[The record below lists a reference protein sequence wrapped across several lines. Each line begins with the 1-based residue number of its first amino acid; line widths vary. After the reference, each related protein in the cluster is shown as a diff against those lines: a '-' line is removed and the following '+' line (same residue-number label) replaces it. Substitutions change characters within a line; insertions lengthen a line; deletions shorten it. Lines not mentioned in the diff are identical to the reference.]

1 MKVTLVNHS
10 DTLGG
15 ASVVTVRL
23 LDALRR
29 AGVDARMVVV
39 HKASLRS
46 YVSQAGSAFSRK
58 MAFLAEHARIFA
70 NNGFSYGNVFKVSIA
85 TAGLTLASH
94 PWIKDADIVCLN
106 WVNQGMLS
114 IKGIE
119 KIAAPIVWTMHDMWN
134 MTGICHHAGDCK
146 AFLMRCGLCPQ
157 LGSGAR
163 PDDISRRCFFAKEAL
178 YKKKNIHFVAVS
190 NWLHD
195 LCVQSPAME
204 GCDISVIP
212 NAFPVGDFYTSPR
225 EPRFN
230 LGLPAGPLVTM
241 GAARLDDPIKG
252 LDLAVETL
260 NRLVNTNVKAVFF
273 GALRDKQ
280 ALGSL
285 RIPYVHLGPLPQDKI
300 AEILAH
306 SSVVL
311 SSSHYETLPGT
322 LVEGLAAGAYPVA
335 FDHGGQ
341 SDIVDHLSTGYLAR
355 YADTADLAK
364 GIQTGIASAPDRES
378 RHRVVAERFDSDV
391 IARRYIDLF
400 NSILSQK

>member
-1 MKVTLVNHS
+1 MP
-10 DTLGG
+10 
-15 ASVVTVRL
+15 
-23 LDALRR
+23 
-29 AGVDARMVVV
+29 
-39 HKASLRS
+39 
-46 YVSQAGSAFSRK
+46 
-58 MAFLAEHARIFA
+58 
-70 NNGFSYGNVFKVSIA
+70 A
-85 TAGLTLASH
+85 TAR
-94 PWIKDADIVCLN
+94 
-106 WVNQGMLS
+106 LS
-114 IKGIE
+114 LCG
-119 KIAAPIVWTMHDMWN
+119 AAFARSWA
-134 MTGICHHAGDCK
+134 AG
-146 AFLMRCGLCPQ
+146 A
-157 LGSGAR
+157 

-252 LDLAVETL
+252 LDLAVEAL

-341 SDIVDHLSTGYLAR
+341 RDIVDHLSTGYLAR

-364 GIQTGIASAPDRES
+364 GIQTGIASAPDRER

>member
-1 MKVTLVNHS
+1 MKVTLINHS

-23 LDALRR
+23 LEALRL

-39 HKASLRS
+39 HKASANPN
-46 YVSQAGSAFSRK
+46 VAQAGTAFSRNK
-58 MAFLAEHARIFA
+58 AFLAEHARIFA
-70 NNGFSYGNVFKVSIA
+70 NNGFSYGDVFKVSIA
-85 TAGLTLASH
+85 TAGLPLASH
-94 PWIKDADIVCLN
+94 PWVKDADIVCLN

-114 IKGIE
+114 LDGIRSIE
-119 KIAAPIVWTMHDMWN
+119 APIVWTMHDMWN
-134 MTGICHHAGDCK
+134 MTGVCHHAGECN

-157 LGSGAR
+157 LGRAAR

-178 YKKKNIHFVAVS
+178 YSEKKIHFVAVS

-195 LCVQSPAME
+195 LCVQSPAMA

-212 NAFPVGDFYTSPR
+212 NAFPVGDFHTSPR
-225 EPRFN
+225 VPRFD
-230 LGLPAGPLVTM
+230 LGLPSGKLITM

-252 LDLAVETL
+252 LDLAVEAL
-260 NRLVNTNVKAVFF
+260 NRLYGIDAKVVFF
-273 GALRDKQ
+273 GALRDKH
-280 ALGSL
+280 ALDTL
-285 RIPYVHLGPLPQDKI
+285 RLPFVHLGRVSQDKI
-300 AEILAH
+300 SEILAH

-322 LVEGLAAGAYPVA
+322 LVEGMAAGAYPVA

-341 SDIVDHLSTGYLAR
+341 RDIVDHLSTGYLAR

-364 GIQTGIASAPDRES
+364 GIKTGLLNAPDRDS
-378 RHRVVAERFDSDV
+378 QHRAVALRFDSDV

-400 NSILSQK
+400 DSILSQK